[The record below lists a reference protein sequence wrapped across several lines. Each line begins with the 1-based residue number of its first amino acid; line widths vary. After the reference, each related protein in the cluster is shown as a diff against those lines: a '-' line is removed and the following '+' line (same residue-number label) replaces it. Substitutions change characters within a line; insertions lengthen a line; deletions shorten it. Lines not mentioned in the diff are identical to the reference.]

1 MKVLTIARL
10 TLREA
15 VRRRMIWG
23 VLGLS
28 LIFVLLY
35 FFGFEQV
42 KSEFLRIEAQ
52 RVGRGGRPGG
62 QTGQILTFE
71 LVATI
76 MVGLGFYT
84 INFLAGVMTIF
95 ASVGTIAGEIESG
108 TFQAIVPKP
117 IARWELVVGKFLGF
131 AGMIVAYI
139 ALMAAS
145 VLLIARVVANYT
157 PANFVAGTALVMLV
171 SLVLLALTVLG
182 STLFQTMA
190 NGVVVFMLYGGALL
204 GGLLETLGGVLNIN
218 SLVNTGVVTSLILP
232 SDSIW
237 RLASSL
243 LQPNS
248 QLRFD
253 SPIPI
258 AVASP
263 PSNAMIV
270 YAIAYIAVLL
280 GLAVLSFR
288 RRDL

>member
-23 VLGLS
+23 VLALS
-28 LIFVLLY
+28 MIFVLLY

-139 ALMAAS
+139 ALMAAG
-145 VLLIARVVANYT
+145 VLLTARVVANYT
-157 PANFVAGTALVMLV
+157 PVNFVAGTALVMLV

-204 GGLLETLGGVLNIN
+204 GGLLETLGGALNIN
-218 SLVNTGVVTSLILP
+218 SLVNTGVITSLILP

-237 RLASSL
+237 KLANNQ

-248 QLRFD
+248 LLRFD

-258 AVASP
+258 AAGSP